1 MIENKLLQVFNL
13 TPEELKEQTN
23 SAIEAA
29 FLKHSDKFRPKEKT
43 NYLTRKEVA
52 AIFKISLV
60 TVNDWN
66 KLGILKPYRL
76 GRLVRYKSDEI
87 ENSLTRIQPEK

>member
-1 MIENKLLQVFNL
+1 MDSNKITQVFNL
-13 TPEELKEQTN
+13 TPKELKEQN
-23 SAIEAA
+23 ASIIDAA
-29 FLKHSDKFRPKEKT
+29 FLKHADKFRPKEKVT
-43 NYLTRKEVA
+43 YLTRKEVA

-87 ENSLTRIQPEK
+87 EAALTRIHPEK

>member
-1 MIENKLLQVFNL
+1 MSENKLLQVFNL
-13 TPEELKEQTN
+13 SPEELKEQTN

-29 FLKHSDKFRPKEKT
+29 FLKHADKFRPKEKT

-66 KLGILKPYRL
+66 NLGILKPYRL

-87 ENSLTRIQPEK
+87 EAALTRIHPEK